1 MNELT
6 RENPEAEKKT
16 TTSKKKRGPYK
27 ARKQRTAEVSSEAPI
42 ERAPSRPAEMQSR
55 NTQRPERV
63 PMGQGQKLVAPERL
77 GYQRYWAIDRDGEL
91 DSFIA
96 AWWTFVE
103 DSDGNKIKKPAGK
116 GFTHY
121 LMEIDQETY
130 DQDMAKQQEMVTD
143 ALRKTTVRDSDEYV
157 PMGHEDVLTRDK
169 I

>member
-1 MNELT
+1 MTDTTKKRRPGRPPN
-6 RENPEAEKKT
+6 AEKQAVAEEVI
-16 TTSKKKRGPYK
+16 
-27 ARKQRTAEVSSEAPI
+27 ARSP
-42 ERAPSRPAEMQSR
+42 ERAPETR

-63 PMGQGQKLVAPERL
+63 PMGQGQKLVAPPRA

-91 DSFIA
+91 DSFLA

-103 DSDGNKIKKPAGK
+103 DSEGNRIKKPAGK

-130 DQDMAKQQEMVTD
+130 DEDMAKQQNMVTD
-143 ALRKTTVRDSDEYV
+143 ALRKSAATASDEYV